1 MGKLSP
7 SWKAVNA
14 KLRKDRKTR
23 KEHENEI
30 TELKMCYE
38 PVHVVRDYWH
48 PVKLKAECIMARY
61 FDGMP
66 VELQAEMARRELMK
80 ELSKAIQQYWK
91 VSGYETMQGNKY
103 VAELWVMEGDD
114 A

>member
-23 KEHENEI
+23 KEHEKEI

-38 PVHVVRDYWH
+38 PVYVVRDYWH

>member
-30 TELKMCYE
+30 AELKMCYE

-48 PVKLKAECIMARY
+48 PVKLKAECIISHD
-61 FDGMP
+61 FDFVP
-66 VELQAEMARRELMK
+66 VEIEAEMARRQLMK
-80 ELSKAIQQYWK
+80 EFSKNIQQYWK

-103 VAELWVMEGDD
+103 VAELWVME
-114 A
+114 AEE

>member
-1 MGKLSP
+1 MIKP

-23 KEHENEI
+23 KEYENEI
-30 TELKMCYE
+30 AELKMCMFE
-38 PVHVVRDYWH
+38 PVHVAYEYRH
-48 PVKLKAECIMARY
+48 PVKLKAECILSHD
-61 FDGMP
+61 FDDMP
-66 VELQAEMARRELMK
+66 VEIQAEMAFRQLMK
-80 ELSKAIQQYWK
+80 EFAVNIQQYWK
-91 VSGYETMQGNKY
+91 ISGYETVQGNKY

>member
-1 MGKLSP
+1 MIKP

-14 KLRKDRKTR
+14 KLMKDRKTR

-48 PVKLKAECIMARY
+48 PVKLKAECIISHD
-61 FDGMP
+61 FDFVP
-66 VELQAEMARRELMK
+66 VEIEAEMARRQLMK
-80 ELSKAIQQYWK
+80 EFSKAIQQYWK
-91 VSGYETMQGNKY
+91 VSGCETVQGNKY